1 MIDSSDILNA
11 RILVVD
17 DLEANVFLLERM
29 LRGAGY
35 TDVSSTM
42 EPREV
47 VELYRKN
54 RYDLILLDL
63 QMSGLDGFQ
72 VMEGLKEIE
81 AGGYL
86 PVLVVT
92 AQPGHKLRALQAGA
106 KDFVSKPF
114 DLVEVLTRAKN
125 MIEVRLL
132 HTQTLKHATLLEQT
146 LREVEESRELIRRQ
160 SDEVQT
166 LYDKI
171 VVEQKLSERLLLNVL
186 PHAIAERLKGRREE
200 IGDSLPEII
209 ADSFSEVTVLFAD
222 IVGFTKFSAGVSPE
236 QLVALLNE
244 IFTDFD
250 TIADNRGLEKI
261 KSIGD
266 AYMAAAGLPVP
277 VADHAARAAHMA
289 LDMLDATARFNQR
302 SGHTFQIR
310 VGINSGAVVA
320 GVIGKRKFIYDL
332 WGAAVNTASRM
343 ETHGVAGR
351 VQITEATRSRL
362 GEPFLF
368 EERGDIAVKDLGQ
381 LPTWFLSGR
390 SSALA
395 ETIARPEDL
404 ARPPLALAVTEIGA
418 P

>member
-1 MIDSSDILNA
+1 MVSAADILNA

-17 DLEANVFLLERM
+17 DQQANVRLLERM

-35 TDVSSTM
+35 ASVASTM
-42 EPREV
+42 DPYEV
-47 VELYRKN
+47 CELHRKN

-63 QMSGLDGFQ
+63 QMPGMDGFQ

-114 DLVEVLTRAKN
+114 DLVEVLTRANN
-125 MIEVRLL
+125 MLEVRLL
-132 HTQTLKHATLLEQT
+132 HTETKNHAKMLEQT

-160 SDEVQT
+160 GNEVKT

-186 PHAIAERLKGRREE
+186 PRAIAERLKGRREE
-200 IGDSLPEII
+200 IGDSFPEVI
-209 ADSFSEVTVLFAD
+209 ADSFPEATVLFAD
-222 IVGFTKFSAGVSPE
+222 IVGFTKFSTGVTPE
-236 QLVALLNE
+236 QLVVLLNE
-244 IFTDFD
+244 IFADYD
-250 TIADNRGLEKI
+250 TLADNRGLEKI

-277 VADHAARAAHMA
+277 VDDHAARAAHMA
-289 LDMLDATARFNQR
+289 LDMLDALARFNER
-302 SGHTFQIR
+302 SGNTFQSRI
-310 VGINSGAVVA
+310 GIHSGAVVA

-343 ETHGVAGR
+343 ESHGVAGR
-351 VQITEATRSRL
+351 VQISEATRSRL

-368 EERGDIAVKDLGQ
+368 EERGAIDVKDMGELH
-381 LPTWFLSGR
+381 TWFLTGR
-390 SSALA
+390 SSGSA
-395 ETIARPEDL
+395 
-404 ARPPLALAVTEIGA
+404 G
-418 P
+418 